1 MDNNQPIIVKRVK
14 KNAAGHH
21 GGAWKIAFA
30 DFATAMMAF
39 FLVLWLM
46 SSATPEQK
54 KAIAG
59 YFQDPIGFTESA
71 SPYVIDL
78 GGTPTPAPDRTLN
91 PEIQAQP
98 DSTQNKVNPDMEE
111 RADPNDSNRVEP
123 DPTQALDPSQKRQ
136 PNDAAQQQKDAS
148 QPQKDASQ
156 AQKMDASQAEK
167 IAEQVDKER
176 LQLLLQELQ
185 NKIEQNPELQ
195 KFKDQILLEI
205 TQDGLRIQIVDAD
218 NRPMF
223 DSGSPRLKPYF
234 EDILLAMAD
243 TIRQVPN
250 KISISGHTDAARYV
264 GKGDFSNWELSA
276 GRANAA
282 RRALEAGGY
291 PDEQVARIVGYAAS
305 APFDRQNPLSP
316 VNRRIDIVVL
326 TKKAEAAIAGSA
338 GGDGKP
344 DASASPTKGAPP
356 TTPGKPS
363 PPAGPP
369 GAARGTPAPGG
380 AVSATGNL
388 AQPINSAA
396 FKQQINAFD
405 AGVIQSKP

>member
-14 KNAAGHH
+14 KSAAGHH

-98 DSTQNKVNPDMEE
+98 DSTQNKVNPDMQE
-111 RADPNDSNRVEP
+111 RADPNESNRVQP
-123 DPTQALDPSQKRQ
+123 DPTQSPDTSSDRQPNAAAQKDQNKDPSQ
-136 PNDAAQQQKDAS
+136 
-148 QPQKDASQ
+148 Q

-167 IAEQVDKER
+167 IAEQVEKQR
-176 LQLLLQELQ
+176 LELLLQELQ
-185 NKIEQNPELQ
+185 NKINENPELQ
-195 KFKDQILLEI
+195 KFKDQILMEI

-218 NRPMF
+218 NRSMF

-276 GRANAA
+276 GRANSA

-305 APFDRQNPLSP
+305 APFDREHPLNP
-316 VNRRIDIVVL
+316 VNRRIDIIVL
-326 TKKAEAAIAGSA
+326 TKKAQQAIEGRNGNKGSPAAPAQ
-338 GGDGKP
+338 
-344 DASASPTKGAPP
+344 GAP
-356 TTPGKPS
+356 
-363 PPAGPP
+363 
-369 GAARGTPAPGG
+369 GANRGGVSSGG
-380 AVSATGNL
+380 VSATGNL
-388 AQPINSAA
+388 AQPINNAA
-396 FKQQINAFD
+396 FKQQVNAFD